1 MLERVA
7 ATMPPREK
15 KGSEQFTCNALRGIR
30 RAKGVT
36 GKLF

>member
-1 MLERVA
+1 MRWSGGD
-7 ATMPPREK
+7 EK